1 MICDGGMIRGDSKK
15 VQVPTR
21 FELMLVES
29 KPTVITNYTMGP
41 PIFGSTPGPGTSSTL
56 KTNHTPRPS
65 GHTNLQKYYNITT
78 IFKTGLTY
86 LFSLLQDSK
95 H

>member
-41 PIFGSTPGPGTSSTL
+41 PIL
-56 KTNHTPRPS
+56 VHS
-65 GHTNLQKYYNITT
+65 GN
-78 IFKTGLTY
+78 
-86 LFSLLQDSK
+86 
-95 H
+95 